1 MATNR
6 VPYRT
11 SLRVLGRLLNGDKA
25 RMVTV
30 CEIDD
35 GFLLHYFAQG
45 NPCRVNS
52 RAIHSSEVLDLDDLL
67 HGQRGK
73 LEPDGSLKG
82 LQSVLGF
89 RQSEALK
96 FQKSHPLCPMGYEN
110 ALRALGE
117 TLDSRHAQALMIHE
131 LDDSIQVEYTID
143 RADFVLREGV
153 RVAVPGRREERYT
166 AGAVDALVRKC
177 REHTAEKVRRNGQN
191 LSYNPMDVASYLDT
205 AQTLEDDGHHR
216 DAEDLYH
223 KAMRLAPTH
232 PEAHFGLARL
242 AKRRGDHKG
251 ALKALQAATKLDP
264 ANGRYLHLLA
274 RLHSER
280 ERFEDA
286 VASLRQAVAAEPG
299 NRMYLFDLSR
309 AYDRLGRHEEA
320 SAVLARYGA
329 GMSARAVS
337 RDPAMASGD
346 ASRPAAERRTG
357 GRVQGARQAVHSSSA
372 VTNDTGVTP
381 APLRNQP
388 APREVGLE
396 DPSEPPVSGGLAA
409 VPSLPEGAG
418 VLQRRMADAGGGNGL
433 PPESA
438 TLMTSALPLQAPP
451 LTATTTPF
459 AAEPPPWDSAPSRW
473 TRVDPLPP
481 AGAEVG
487 LGGVGAAAIDDSDTA
502 PMGASGA
509 ARHAVPAPHDGDAVL
524 LAASI
529 MRAEELAR
537 AEPHRADLHRK
548 LGFLLA
554 KQGRSEEAAAEFR
567 RAVECGRR
575 RFAQ

>member
-11 SLRVLGRLLNGDKA
+11 SLRVLGRLLNGAKA

-45 NPCRVNS
+45 DPRRVNS
-52 RAIHSSEVLDLDDLL
+52 RAIHSSEVLDFDDLL

-73 LEPDGSLKG
+73 AEPDGSFKG

-110 ALRALGE
+110 VLRALGD
-117 TLDSRHAQALMIHE
+117 TLDSRHAQAVTIHE

-143 RADFVLREGV
+143 RADFVLRDGV
-153 RVAVPGRREERYT
+153 RVAAPGRREERYT
-166 AGAVDALVRKC
+166 VAAVDALVRKC
-177 REHTAEKVRRNGQN
+177 RARTDEKVRRNGQN

-205 AQTLEDDGHHR
+205 AQTLEDDGYHR

-223 KAMRLAPTH
+223 KAVRLAPTH

-251 ALKALQAATKLDP
+251 ALKAARSAATLDP

-274 RLHSER
+274 RIHGER
-280 ERFEDA
+280 ERFDDA
-286 VASLRQAVAAEPG
+286 VASLRQAVAVEPG

-309 AYDRLGRHEEA
+309 AYERLGRHEEA

-329 GMSARAVS
+329 GMSAYAVPPGGAALS
-337 RDPAMASGD
+337 ID
-346 ASRPAAERRTG
+346 AVGAAAERKAG
-357 GRVQGARQAVHSSSA
+357 GPRGATLSSS
-372 VTNDTGVTP
+372 VTHDHGV
-381 APLRNQP
+381 APDRLQGQP
-388 APREVGLE
+388 ARHELGVEDQLEPRRPDGLT
-396 DPSEPPVSGGLAA
+396 V

-418 VLQRRMADAGGGNGL
+418 ALQRRMTDAAGGHNF
-433 PPESA
+433 PPAPDMS
-438 TLMTSALPLQAPP
+438 TSTTSELPLQETPAP
-451 LTATTTPF
+451 ASTTPF
-459 AAEPPPWDSAPSRW
+459 AAEPPSWDTAPSRW
-473 TRVDPLPP
+473 ARVDPLSL
-481 AGAEVG
+481 AGAVPIGDRRQATDDSGVAPVG
-487 LGGVGAAAIDDSDTA
+487 GAAASSPTA
-502 PMGASGA
+502 PA
-509 ARHAVPAPHDGDAVL
+509 PADGDAVL

-548 LGFLLA
+548 WGFLLA

-575 RFAQ
+575 RFDQ

>member
-1 MATNR
+1 MGFCCTN
-6 VPYRT
+6 
-11 SLRVLGRLLNGDKA
+11 
-25 RMVTV
+25 
-30 CEIDD
+30 
-35 GFLLHYFAQG
+35 FAQG
-45 NPCRVNS
+45 DPCRVNS
-52 RAIHSSEVLDLDDLL
+52 RAIHSSEALDLDDLL

-73 LEPDGSLKG
+73 SEPDGSFQG

-110 ALRALGE
+110 VLRALGE
-117 TLDSRHAQALMIHE
+117 TLDNRHAQAVMIHE

-153 RVAVPGRREERYT
+153 RVAVPGRREERYA

-205 AQTLEDDGHHR
+205 AQTLEDDGYHR

-223 KAMRLAPTH
+223 KAARLAPTH

-251 ALKALQAATKLDP
+251 ALKALQYATTLDP

-286 VASLRQAVAAEPG
+286 VASLRQAVAVEPG

-329 GMSARAVS
+329 GMNARAVP
-337 RDPAMASGD
+337 RDSAMVSGD
-346 ASRPAAERRTG
+346 AGGTLIERRTG
-357 GRVQGARQAVHSSSA
+357 GRVHAGAHQAVHPSSA
-372 VTNDTGVTP
+372 ITNDSGLAP
-381 APLRNQP
+381 APLRSQP
-388 APREVGLE
+388 TPCEPDV
-396 DPSEPPVSGGLAA
+396 DDQSEPRVSPRLTIA
-409 VPSLPEGAG
+409 PPLTEGAG
-418 VLQRRMADAGGGNGL
+418 ALQRRMTGAGGNNDL
-433 PPESA
+433 PPV
-438 TLMTSALPLQAPP
+438 TSTTSAPP
-451 LTATTTPF
+451 LTAATTPF
-459 AAEPPPWDSAPSRW
+459 AAEPPPWNSAPSRW
-473 TRVDPLPP
+473 PGVDPMTS
-481 AGAEVG
+481 AGAAPIGDRRQATGDSGVAPVG
-487 LGGVGAAAIDDSDTA
+487 GDTSSRPTA
-502 PMGASGA
+502 PA
-509 ARHAVPAPHDGDAVL
+509 PADGDAVL

-529 MRAEELAR
+529 MRAEELAH

-575 RFAQ
+575 RFDQ